1 MIIIDSHLDLGWNAL
16 SWNRDLT
23 QSVHEIRQAEAGM
36 TETTRGANTVAFPE
50 MRKGNVAISLATVL
64 ARAKGMVIDKLDS
77 KIAHVG
83 FVGDSRLDY
92 RNPEITYA
100 AAQGQLAYYR
110 VLESQGQ
117 VRMIKDWPCLE
128 AHLASWQEAGEMT
141 APLGFILSMEG
152 ADPIVS

>member
-1 MIIIDSHLDLGWNAL
+1 MIIIDSHLDLAWNAL

-23 QSVHEIRQAEAGM
+23 QSVHAIRKVETGM
-36 TETTRGANTVAFPE
+36 TETTRGANTVALPE
-50 MRKGNVAISLATVL
+50 MRKGKVAISLVTVL
-64 ARAKGMVIDKLDS
+64 ARAKGMVVDKLDS

-92 RNPEITYA
+92 RNQEITYA

-117 VRMIKDWPCLE
+117 IRMIGDWPHLE
-128 AHLASWQEAGEMT
+128 
-141 APLGFILSMEG
+141 
-152 ADPIVS
+152 